1 MIWLE
6 IPLPRSFLVRVSYTS
21 IDLSYYFLTRHDS
34 TGNKDKS
41 GKAMKKLIKIFLW
54 FDQKSLFHE
63 VSSWGCL
70 LFSYTTWLYRVCLDW
85 TYCCWKLKTENWY
98 AIHTLCIHCSRIK
111 KILKMGPTILF
122 THLKIILLL
131 YFQFSA
137 TISSI

>member
-54 FDQKSLFHE
+54 FDQKSLFHQ

-70 LFSYTTWLYRVCLDW
+70 LFSYTAWLYRVCLDW
-85 TYCCWKLKTENWY
+85 TYCCWKLKTD
-98 AIHTLCIHCSRIK
+98 T
-111 KILKMGPTILF
+111 LF
-122 THLKIILLL
+122 THCAYTVHVLKNIKNEFRDTIYTFKN
-131 YFQFSA
+131 YFATVFSVF
-137 TISSI
+137 SFQQQ